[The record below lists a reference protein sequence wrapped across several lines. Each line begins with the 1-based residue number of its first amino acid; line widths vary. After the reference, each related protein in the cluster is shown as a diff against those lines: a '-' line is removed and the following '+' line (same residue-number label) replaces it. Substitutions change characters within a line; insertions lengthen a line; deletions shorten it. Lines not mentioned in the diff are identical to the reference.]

1 MRSMGQV
8 MPEKVQT
15 ASLAPVGVTAKWV
28 GDVLAS
34 GMDGVV
40 EEAVVGAG
48 VLEEGK
54 GLFAEDDIVKE
65 ERENASICEE
75 F

>member
-1 MRSMGQV
+1 MGQV

-15 ASLAPVGVTAKWV
+15 ASLAPVGVTAKWL

-34 GMDGVV
+34 GTERDGVV